1 MDYKKIYDK
10 IIDNAKLQ
18 IRKRRKRSHK
28 EYIYYE
34 KHHII
39 PKCIGGNDEKHNLV
53 LLTAREHFLCH
64 WLLCE
69 IFPKEKKLIYAL
81 HRMCYS
87 KSNSQNRY
95 IPNISSRVYQYLREN
110 VTGEMNGMFGKNHKI
125 ESIEKQKKTKSER
138 QYDYS
143 KVWENKIHHAKETIW
158 ISNGIESKMIKKSD
172 TIPNGFILGRGGEI
186 GKIVG
191 EKLKGR
197 VGQNSGKIRITNGK
211 VTILIPKNSIIPN
224 GYNRGSKKYKSCGNI
239 GKIWINDG
247 NVEKC
252 INNNDSI
259 PKGFI
264 KGRLSSISKK
274 ISETKKKTI

>member
-1 MDYKKIYDK
+1 
-10 IIDNAKLQ
+10 
-18 IRKRRKRSHK
+18 
-28 EYIYYE
+28 
-34 KHHII
+34 
-39 PKCIGGNDEKHNLV
+39 
-53 LLTAREHFLCH
+53 
-64 WLLCE
+64 
-69 IFPKEKKLIYAL
+69 
-81 HRMCYS
+81 
-87 KSNSQNRY
+87 
-95 IPNISSRVYQYLREN
+95 
-110 VTGEMNGMFGKNHKI
+110 
-125 ESIEKQKKTKSER
+125 
-138 QYDYS
+138 
-143 KVWENKIHHAKETIW
+143 
-158 ISNGIESKMIKKSD
+158 MIKKSD

-211 VTILIPKNSIIPN
+211 VTILIPENSIIPN